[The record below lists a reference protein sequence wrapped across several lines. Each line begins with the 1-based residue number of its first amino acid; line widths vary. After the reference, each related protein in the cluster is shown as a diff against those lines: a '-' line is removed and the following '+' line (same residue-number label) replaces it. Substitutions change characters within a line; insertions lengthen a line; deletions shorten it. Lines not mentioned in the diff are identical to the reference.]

1 VIDPR
6 LLQLGDSAFP
16 SGAFSHS
23 FGLETAI
30 LERGVRDAD
39 GVRAWIAAYLFRNVA
54 TLDARAI
61 ALVIDGHVPVF
72 ELDDVL
78 SASLFAPDLRAAT
91 RRLAR
96 ATLDAYDAMGMTGS
110 AMGVIASE
118 INAYRAALDAGR
130 ASGHH
135 ALACALGYRAI
146 GASARDACCAY
157 LSSTAAALAAA
168 AARAVPLGQ
177 RDVGAL
183 LWSLRPAISAAA
195 DTAATARTVDDLS
208 ASAFDCEIDAMRHAW
223 LDGRLFAS

>member
-1 VIDPR
+1 MIDAR
-6 LLQLGDSAFP
+6 LLQLSDSAFP

-30 LERGVRDAD
+30 LERRVTGAGGVA
-39 GVRAWIAAYLFRNVA
+39 AWIAQYVAQSAA

-61 ALVIDGHVPVF
+61 ALWVDGR
-72 ELDDVL
+72 ETLAALDATL
-78 SASLFAPDLRAAT
+78 SASVFAADARAAT

-96 ATLDAYDAMGMTGS
+96 ATLDAYEAMGLADEAIAAYGTQIETGC
-110 AMGVIASE
+110 AH
-118 INAYRAALDAGR
+118 
-130 ASGHH
+130 GHH

-157 LSSTAAALAAA
+157 LSATAAMLAAA

-177 RDVGAL
+177 RDVGRL
-183 LWSLRPAISAAA
+183 LWSMRDAIGAAASAAA
-195 DTAATARTVDDLS
+195 EARSRDDLTSS
-208 ASAFDCEIDAMRHAW
+208 AIDCEIDAMRHAW